1 MDISQY
7 KTIEKESVSS
17 MTFNKEMEIEQHE
30 DLRHQLEQATR
41 LGNGYQTKVSIYFHD
56 DEGPKRVETTIWA
69 TGSKYIC
76 LKGGVWIP
84 ISRIVEVKY

>member
-1 MDISQY
+1 
-7 KTIEKESVSS
+7 
-17 MTFNKEMEIEQHE
+17 
-30 DLRHQLEQATR
+30 
-41 LGNGYQTKVSIYFHD
+41 VSIYFHD

-84 ISRIVEVKY
+84 IDHIVEVKY